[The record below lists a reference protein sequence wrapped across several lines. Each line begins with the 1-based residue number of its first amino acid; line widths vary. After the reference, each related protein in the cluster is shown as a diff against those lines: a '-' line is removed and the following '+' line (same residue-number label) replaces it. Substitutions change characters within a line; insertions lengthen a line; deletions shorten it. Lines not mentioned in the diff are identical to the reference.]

1 MKNSK
6 ISRMLHCIVKNVSTK
21 NVYADGKDTGIIENL
36 VITCYSPDGEFKI
49 LLEPKA
55 GLVEKLQEAFS
66 FGCMLEITDIFHI
79 RDIAF
84 SLYKDD
90 VNFKI
95 IAELKENIL

>member
-49 LLEPKA
+49 LLEPTA
-55 GLVEKLQEAFS
+55 GLFEKLQANFS
-66 FGCMLEITDIFHI
+66 FGDMLEITDVFQIC
-79 RDIAF
+79 DIAF

-90 VNFKI
+90 VIFKI
-95 IAELKENIL
+95 IAEPKEGLL